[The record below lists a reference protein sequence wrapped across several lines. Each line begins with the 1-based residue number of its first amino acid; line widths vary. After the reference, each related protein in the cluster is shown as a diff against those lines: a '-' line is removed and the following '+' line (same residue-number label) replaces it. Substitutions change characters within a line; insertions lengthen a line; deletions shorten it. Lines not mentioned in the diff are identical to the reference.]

1 MITIIDY
8 DMGNVGSLLNMI
20 KYVGGDVKISSSP
33 DEISESNKIILPG
46 VGRMDTGMAK
56 LKQSGIDNAIF
67 KAIKFKKA
75 KMLGICLGMHL
86 LFEHSEEGNINGLGL
101 IKGKVI
107 KFKFSEDKKL
117 KIPHMGWNSVAF
129 SNESSFF
136 SKLKENK
143 FFYFVHSYYVECQ
156 NERDIAGVCNY
167 GFNFTS
173 AIQNLS
179 LIHI

>member
-107 KFKFSEDKKL
+107 RFFTELKKR
-117 KIPHMGWNSVAF
+117 G
-129 SNESSFF
+129 SN
-136 SKLKENK
+136 
-143 FFYFVHSYYVECQ
+143 
-156 NERDIAGVCNY
+156 
-167 GFNFTS
+167 
-173 AIQNLS
+173 
-179 LIHI
+179 